1 MPYTWDK
8 ALEKIGRKLNNK
20 MDYSDYE
27 SSTRNNRVNLNEGW
41 KFKKESD
48 ADYIQVDLP
57 HTIDSTGR
65 NNKEIYRG
73 KTEYKKSI
81 FINDFNINEFNYI
94 LRFNSVSYKADIY
107 INNTLV
113 KSHEGSFETFEV
125 NITEFIH
132 YGENEIKVAVDNS
145 NTSNDIIPLEADFN
159 FVNGIL
165 RDVYIIKRYNIY
177 FDEEIYGSSR
187 VHAEVKSLNSS
198 KAEVSLKTAINNTL
212 RYPVNVKINYTF
224 GSDKSHK
231 KVTLSPGINY
241 INIDIAILNPVMW
254 NGIKSPK
261 LYDIYIL
268 LEDCEGKNIDF
279 IKDKTGFRTVSGNKD
294 GFYLNG
300 SLLPLRGVNRH
311 AENKQR
317 SFAIT
322 KADHDLDFDNIKE
335 AGFNAIRLAHY
346 PQDRYFIDKCN
357 EYGIIVYIEI
367 PWVNQYPAT
376 DTTDNLSNNIRY
388 QFKEMIKEYYN
399 YPCICFWGMH
409 NELTDHKDSE
419 GNYKINYDVC
429 KILSD
434 ELYDYAKE
442 KGGNRLIGYARN
454 NNMADNKNFK
464 NDYFAQNVY
473 FGWYYGNSSGMTS
486 WLNANLVRNKLLMF
500 TEYGA
505 GSNPNYHLFDLNKST
520 WGEDA
525 FSDWQY
531 FHPQEY
537 QCYLHEEYVN
547 FLSNNKCVNSFIWV
561 LNDFAVHTRK
571 EGGVFYQNDKGL
583 ITRDRKIKKDVFYLY
598 KAFLNKTK
606 KFTHICAKDINKR
619 KPGSIEIK
627 VYSNCDNVS
636 LYLNN
641 NLLQTISN
649 ENAKNNIIFTFKNV
663 PFSEN
668 TTIKAV
674 GTSNNFNYSDIFN
687 LKLFPTEAEKIVSL
701 DNSCV
706 NSDGN
711 LVNKIAPY
719 QVFEASGVRDEWGFF
734 KLNSRVDG
742 VERTKDFVRLNNI
755 HLTSLG
761 WSIAFR
767 GNIFKTDSLL
777 RIIGD
782 ENETFELYRV
792 SDSEN
797 VLYLQYKGNRFTIP
811 MYDTAEHSFIFTF
824 DGKNLRY
831 YLDKQLKSTS
841 DNILDDNKYLANNE
855 IVIGNN
861 NNLNR
866 GMNLKFKKFEI
877 YEGAMSEEQINNFY

>member
-1 MPYTWDK
+1 M
-8 ALEKIGRKLNNK
+8 
-20 MDYSDYE
+20 
-27 SSTRNNRVNLNEGW
+27 
-41 KFKKESD
+41 
-48 ADYIQVDLP
+48 
-57 HTIDSTGR
+57 
-65 NNKEIYRG
+65 
-73 KTEYKKSI
+73 
-81 FINDFNINEFNYI
+81 
-94 LRFNSVSYKADIY
+94 
-107 INNTLV
+107 
-113 KSHEGSFETFEV
+113 
-125 NITEFIH
+125 
-132 YGENEIKVAVDNS
+132 
-145 NTSNDIIPLEADFN
+145 
-159 FVNGIL
+159 
-165 RDVYIIKRYNIY
+165 
-177 FDEEIYGSSR
+177 
-187 VHAEVKSLNSS
+187 
-198 KAEVSLKTAINNTL
+198 
-212 RYPVNVKINYTF
+212 
-224 GSDKSHK
+224 
-231 KVTLSPGINY
+231 
-241 INIDIAILNPVMW
+241 
-254 NGIKSPK
+254 
-261 LYDIYIL
+261 
-268 LEDCEGKNIDF
+268 
-279 IKDKTGFRTVSGNKD
+279 
-294 GFYLNG
+294 
-300 SLLPLRGVNRH
+300 
-311 AENKQR
+311 
-317 SFAIT
+317 
-322 KADHDLDFDNIKE
+322 
-335 AGFNAIRLAHY
+335 
-346 PQDRYFIDKCN
+346 
-357 EYGIIVYIEI
+357 
-367 PWVNQYPAT
+367 
-376 DTTDNLSNNIRY
+376 
-388 QFKEMIKEYYN
+388 
-399 YPCICFWGMH
+399 
-409 NELTDHKDSE
+409 
-419 GNYKINYDVC
+419 
-429 KILSD
+429 
-434 ELYDYAKE
+434 
-442 KGGNRLIGYARN
+442 
-454 NNMADNKNFK
+454 
-464 NDYFAQNVY
+464 
-473 FGWYYGNSSGMTS
+473 
-486 WLNANLVRNKLLMF
+486 
-500 TEYGA
+500 
-505 GSNPNYHLFDLNKST
+505 
-520 WGEDA
+520 
-525 FSDWQY
+525 
-531 FHPQEY
+531 
-537 QCYLHEEYVN
+537 
-547 FLSNNKCVNSFIWV
+547 
-561 LNDFAVHTRK
+561 
-571 EGGVFYQNDKGL
+571 
-583 ITRDRKIKKDVFYLY
+583 
-598 KAFLNKTK
+598 NKTK

-711 LVNKIAPY
+711 LVNKVAPY

-841 DNILDDNKYLANNE
+841 YNILDDNKYLANNE

-877 YEGAMSEEQINNFY
+877 YEGAMSEEQINNF